1 MVFHSLLISKYLK
14 ILCGFYDTEFKLPKP
29 FSYLWQR
36 KRLRQTKKTI
46 THINITNNFE
56 NSDEF
61 VIPDVIDLCYLSI
74 HILYFLCVLGFLL
87 IQPITL
93 IIKCIQD
100 GDNIRQH
107 IGFISLFFLPPIN
120 YVWLKYYL
128 TTNHLNI
135 IISEYDSKYIN
146 KTNIFLLSSTLG
158 VFYVIFIITYYLK
171 KKETF
176 YIDKNIYN
184 FWIYFTINEL
194 LTKTMIIHN
203 NLITLFVFYKHN
215 SDISNFIY
223 EIERKTNF
231 ILDTNN
237 LLNLLIKDSSILKLN
252 IERSIHYFNDLI
264 SISTILV
271 CVSIFIFFDVK
282 FIQTSD
288 IINPIEAIV
297 YSSFYL
303 IFQLLF
309 FLVLYD
315 YACKRQKLYESISN
329 YFFVHKYLFVKSL
342 HMQKDINKMHVII
355 NWNTLKDILKNDWVD
370 FNIMGISSKDGDLIK
385 KAIAI
390 GSLLLIIS
398 SV

>member
-1 MVFHSLLISKYLK
+1 M
-14 ILCGFYDTEFKLPKP
+14 
-29 FSYLWQR
+29 WQR